1 MSHAPFTS
9 PIYPVPTSFAQN
21 AHIDWEKYQTLYKH
35 SINDPTSFWAE
46 QAQSLLWH
54 EKWHTVC
61 DSSFTKEDLHIRWFD
76 GGKLNIS
83 ENCLDRH
90 LASKG
95 DTLAIIWEADDPN
108 TPSRTLTYRTLH
120 HEVCKTANMLRAQG
134 VQSGDR
140 VTLYMPMIPEAAIA
154 MLAIARIGAVHSV
167 VFGGF
172 SAHSLRGRIDDSNSR
187 IVITADWGRRGG
199 KTIPMKTTVDEA
211 IEGTKVEKV
220 IVVQHTGADVAW
232 NNTRDVWW
240 HEAILPMSAD
250 CPAASFDSEHPLFI
264 LYTSGS
270 TGTPKGLLHTSA
282 GYLLYAMMTF
292 KYVFD
297 YHDSEV
303 FWCTADV
310 GWITGHSYCV
320 YGPLAA
326 GATTLLFE
334 GIPTYPNASRFWEVV
349 DKHQVASFYTAPT
362 AIRMLMREGDDFVTR
377 TSRSSLRVLGS
388 VGEPINP
395 EAWKWY
401 HDIIG
406 GGHCQVVDTWWQT
419 ETGGHMITALP
430 GATPAKPGS
439 ASLPFFGIQPVLL
452 DDEQLE
458 REGLYND
465 RALCIRRAWP
475 GMART
480 IWGDHHRF
488 YETYFARFPN
498 FYFSGDA
505 CRRDHDGYYWI
516 IGRIDD
522 VINVSGHRIGTA
534 EVESA
539 LVGVAGVTEAA
550 VVGFPHE
557 IKGEGIY
564 AYVTLNHDVRVE
576 TPAQLE
582 DLRKALNAHVRSEIG
597 ALATLEVVQ
606 VAPAL
611 PKTRSG
617 KIMRRILR
625 KIASGEIATAE
636 DIHKLGDISTLL
648 DPSVVDILVAGKA
661 SS

>member
-1 MSHAPFTS
+1 MSHDVITAPLY
-9 PIYPVPTSFAQN
+9 PIPESFKRTALINEEQYK
-21 AHIDWEKYQTLYKH
+21 EMYKH
-35 SINDPTSFWAE
+35 SIDDPTSFWNAQAE
-46 QAQSLLWH
+46 LLSWH
-54 EKWHTVC
+54 QRWHTVR
-61 DSSFTKEDLHIRWFD
+61 DASFAKEDLHIRWFE

-83 ENCLDRH
+83 ENCIDRH
-90 LASKG
+90 LATKG
-95 DTLAIIWEADDPN
+95 DKPAIIWEADDPA
-108 TPSRTLTYRTLH
+108 TPSRTLTYRELH
-120 HEVCKTANMLRAQG
+120 HEVCKTANMLRSLG
-134 VQSGDR
+134 VKSGDR
-140 VTLYMPMIPEAAIA
+140 ITLYMPMVPEAAIA

-172 SAHSLRGRIDDSNSR
+172 SAHSLRGRIDDCDSR
-187 IVITADWGRRGG
+187 VVITADQGRRGG
-199 KTIPMKTTVDEA
+199 KTIPMKATVDEA
-211 IEGTKVEKV
+211 CEGSKVEKV
-220 IVVQHTGADVAW
+220 IVLKHTEADVSW
-232 NNTRDVWW
+232 TQGRDVWW
-240 HEAILPMSAD
+240 HEAIAPMSED
-250 CPAASFDSEHPLFI
+250 CPAESFDSEHPLFI

-292 KYVFD
+292 RYVFD
-297 YHDSEV
+297 YHENDV

-334 GIPTYPNASRFWEVV
+334 GIPTYPNASRFWDVV
-349 DKHQVASFYTAPT
+349 DKHQVVSFYTAPT
-362 AIRMLMREGDDFVTR
+362 AIRMLMREGNEFVTR

-401 HDIIG
+401 HDVVG
-406 GGHCQVVDTWWQT
+406 NGQCQVVDTWWQT

-430 GATPAKPGS
+430 GATATKPGS
-439 ASLPFFGIQPVLL
+439 ATLPFFGIQPVLL

-480 IWGDHHRF
+480 IWGDHNRF
-488 YETYFARFPN
+488 YETYFSRFPN

-505 CRRDHDGYYWI
+505 CRRDRDGYYWI
-516 IGRIDD
+516 IGRMDD

-539 LVGVAGVTEAA
+539 LVGIAGVTEAA
-550 VVGFPHE
+550 VVGYPHD

-564 AYVTLNHDVRVE
+564 AYVTLRPDVTCD
-576 TPAQLE
+576 TPEQL
-582 DLRKALNAHVRSEIG
+582 DALKKALNLHVRSEIG
-597 ALATLEVVQ
+597 ALATLEKVQ
-606 VAPAL
+606 VAPSL

-625 KIASGEIATAE
+625 KIASGEIASSE

-648 DPSVVDILVAGKA
+648 DPSVVEVLVAGRL
-661 SS
+661 